1 MNRFITLFLQ
11 VIVTINIS
19 AIAGVV
25 SLITFNQ
32 TFLNSIGYSI
42 MIGVLTYWT
51 STVFLS
57 HRFLKKHQ
65 LTRKEYQYIKKNMEE
80 AKPKLV
86 RLRKALLSMKHLLSL
101 KQRIELIKITRKI
114 YNLTKNEPKRF
125 YLAEQFYFSHLD
137 SALELSEKYVFISGQ
152 PKKDKSMELTLYE
165 TRRTLEELT
174 QFIEKDLYHVI
185 SDDINELQFELDVAK
200 HSIKNKKDS
209 QILKESGNVK

>member
-25 SLITFNQ
+25 SLITFDQ

-51 STVFLS
+51 STVFLR